1 MESLAGCQLGISIYP
16 TFSYNAS
23 GGGGIA
29 SASQSAEN
37 PNRVDIVFDPKTVNI
52 PDVTYSTAK
61 VGGVPLL
68 PMFRIR
74 VQPESLQVCTTTWN
88 LPPAAFDRRLA
99 VSLPLRVRSCCKRQC
114 AGAASTC
121 GCHHCNR
128 VVTHTLVRPLCT
140 SHAGLD

>member
-23 GGGGIA
+23 GGGGVA
-29 SASQSAEN
+29 SATQSAEF
-37 PNRVDIVFDPKTVNI
+37 PSRVDIVFDPKAVSI

-74 VQPESLQVCTTTWN
+74 VQPESLQVIITSPTSWI
-88 LPPAAFDRRLA
+88 PW
-99 VSLPLRVRSCCKRQC
+99 SCDFTLGHQQEQTSCN
-114 AGAASTC
+114 AAS
-121 GCHHCNR
+121 
-128 VVTHTLVRPLCT
+128 V
-140 SHAGLD
+140 

>member
-29 SASQSAEN
+29 SATQSVEH
-37 PNRVDIVFDPKTVNI
+37 PSRVDIVFDPKAVSI

-74 VQPESLQVCTTTWN
+74 VQPESLQVILTSQH
-88 LPPAAFDRRLA
+88 REHA
-99 VSLPLRVRSCCKRQC
+99 VSLRS
-114 AGAASTC
+114 T
-121 GCHHCNR
+121 
-128 VVTHTLVRPLCT
+128 
-140 SHAGLD
+140 